1 MEASAPQGQKKRSRV
16 LAIDDDKDFL
26 ELLRYR
32 FERENCEFI
41 TANDGEAGLQKAKT
55 ILPDIIMVDIK
66 MPRMDGYLFV
76 RELKH
81 EESTKNIPVI
91 VLTSYEPMRD
101 LFNIE
106 GIQDYVIKSSDL
118 SSLWKTISKHLPK

>member
-1 MEASAPQGQKKRSRV
+1 MEAGGAQEQKKRSRV

-55 ILPDIIMVDIK
+55 VSPDPGVA
-66 MPRMDGYLFV
+66 
-76 RELKH
+76 LKY
-81 EESTKNIPVI
+81 S
-91 VLTSYEPMRD
+91 
-101 LFNIE
+101 
-106 GIQDYVIKSSDL
+106 
-118 SSLWKTISKHLPK
+118 

>member
-1 MEASAPQGQKKRSRV
+1 MEAGAPQGQKKRSRV

-32 FERENCEFI
+32 FEKENCEFI
-41 TANDGEAGLQKAKT
+41 TANDGEAGLEKAKA
-55 ILPDIIMVDIK
+55 ILPDLIMVDIK

-81 EESTKNIPVI
+81 DDKTKTIPVI

-101 LFNIE
+101 LFNVE
-106 GIQDYVIKSSDL
+106 GIQDYVVKSSDL